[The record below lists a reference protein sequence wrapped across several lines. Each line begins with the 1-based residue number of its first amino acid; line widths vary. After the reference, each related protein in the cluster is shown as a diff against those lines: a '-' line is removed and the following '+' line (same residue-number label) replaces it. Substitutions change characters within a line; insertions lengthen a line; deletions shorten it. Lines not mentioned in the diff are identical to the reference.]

1 MKIRESAEDYLETI
15 LILGR
20 KNGGRVRSVDIAN
33 EMNFSRA
40 SVSVAMKHLRENGY
54 ITVDKQGCIA
64 LTEKGS
70 QAAEDT
76 YRRHTLLTELLVTIG
91 VDEDTAREDA
101 CKIEHHI
108 SPLTYEKLSQLSL
121 RIKKLWGKQ

>member
-1 MKIRESAEDYLETI
+1 MHIHQSAEDYLETV
-15 LILGR
+15 LVLR
-20 KNGGRVRSVDIAN
+20 KRSAGRVRSVDIAN

-40 SVSVAMKHLRENGY
+40 SVSVAMKQLRENGY
-54 ITVDKQGCIA
+54 ITVDKQGYIT
-64 LTEKGS
+64 LTEAGERV
-70 QAAEDT
+70 AEDT
-76 YRRHTLLTELLVTIG
+76 YRRHTLLTELLITIG

-101 CKIEHHI
+101 CRIEHHI